1 MSRTEIVE
9 HFITE
14 DVFIQIVNVSVK
26 YVRDKNDLYFNMF
39 TELRQLL
46 EILIWQDIILYPKL
60 KCIEVSMKIMDF
72 QL

>member
-26 YVRDKNDLYFNMF
+26 YSAD
-39 TELRQLL
+39 TE
-46 EILIWQDIILYPKL
+46 
-60 KCIEVSMKIMDF
+60 MK
-72 QL
+72 